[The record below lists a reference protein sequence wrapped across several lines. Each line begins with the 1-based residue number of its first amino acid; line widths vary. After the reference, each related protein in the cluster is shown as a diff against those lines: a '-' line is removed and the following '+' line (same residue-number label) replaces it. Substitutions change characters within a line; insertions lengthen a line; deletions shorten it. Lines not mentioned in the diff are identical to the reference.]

1 MIMPAV
7 LKAHLETLCQR
18 LNIKIDSEK
27 IEKLLIYLENLL
39 KERQK
44 FNLIGTK
51 QPKELISLH
60 IIDSLY
66 GASLFSVPGQ
76 GKVLDV
82 GTGAGL
88 PGIIFKI
95 YHPEIELFL
104 LESQKKKCAFLEHI
118 IKTLSMDNVFIICGR
133 AEKLARDIKFHEV
146 FNLVL
151 SRAVARL
158 DILAEYC
165 LPFVCLNGYFWAF
178 KGPDVLK
185 EVEEAKKAINIL
197 GAELSKIEKY
207 NLLVDKDDEEEY
219 HSRQILI
226 YKKINPAPDQYP
238 RRIGIPQKR
247 PL

>member
-1 MIMPAV
+1 MPAL
-7 LKAHLETLCQR
+7 LKPYLDSLCQR
-18 LNIKIDSEK
+18 LSIKIDLVQE
-27 IEKLLIYLENLL
+27 EKLFIYLENLL

-44 FNLIGTK
+44 FNLIGSK
-51 QPKELISLH
+51 EPKEIISLH
-60 IIDSLY
+60 IVDSLY
-66 GASLFSVPGQ
+66 GASLFLAPGQ

-104 LESQKKKCAFLEHI
+104 LESQKKKCVFLQHI
-118 IKTLSMDNVFIICGR
+118 IRTLSMDNVFIISQR
-133 AEKLARDIKFHEV
+133 AEKLARDIKFREV
-146 FNLVL
+146 FNLVV

-158 DILAEYC
+158 DVLAEYC

-178 KGPDVLK
+178 KGPDVFK

-226 YKKINPAPDQYP
+226 YKKINPTPVQYP
-238 RRIGIPQKR
+238 QSRNVPRGTF
-247 PL
+247 

>member
-1 MIMPAV
+1 MKSL
-7 LKAHLETLCQR
+7 LKPYIDSLCQR

-27 IEKLLIYLENLL
+27 IEKLLIYLENML

-44 FNLIGTK
+44 FNLIGS
-51 QPKELISLH
+51 QDPKEIVSLH
-60 IIDSLY
+60 ILDSLY
-66 GASLFSVPGQ
+66 GATLFPAPGQ

-88 PGIIFKI
+88 PGIVFKI
-95 YHPEIELFL
+95 YHPKIELFL

-118 IKTLSMDNVFIICGR
+118 IKILSIDNVFIICGR
-133 AEKLARDIKFHEV
+133 AEKLARDIKFHGV

-158 DILAEYC
+158 DVLAEYC

-178 KGPDVLK
+178 KGPDVFK

-226 YKKINPAPDQYP
+226 YKKINPTPNRYP

>member
-1 MIMPAV
+1 MPAV
-7 LKAHLETLCQR
+7 LKPYFDSLCQR
-18 LNIKIDSEK
+18 LSIKIDLVQE
-27 IEKLLIYLENLL
+27 EKLFIYLENLL

-44 FNLIGTK
+44 FNLISSK
-51 QPKELISLH
+51 DPKKIISLH
-60 IIDSLY
+60 IVDSLY
-66 GASLFSVPGQ
+66 AASLFPAPGQ

-104 LESQKKKCAFLEHI
+104 LESHKKKCAFLERI
-118 IKTLSMDNVFIICGR
+118 IKTLSMDNVFIISER
-133 AEKLARDIKFHEV
+133 AEKIARDIKFREG

-158 DILAEYC
+158 DVLAEYC

-178 KGPDVLK
+178 KGPDVLQ
-185 EVEEAKKAINIL
+185 EIEEAKKSIDIL
-197 GAELSKIEKY
+197 GGELSKIEKY
-207 NLLVDKDDEEEY
+207 NLIVDKNARVDY
-219 HSRQILI
+219 HKRQILI
-226 YKKINPAPDQYP
+226 YRKISPTPNQYP

>member
-1 MIMPAV
+1 M
-7 LKAHLETLCQR
+7 KAYLESLCQR
-18 LNIKIDSEK
+18 LNIKIDSAKE
-27 IEKLLIYLENLL
+27 EKLLIYLENLL

-44 FNLIGTK
+44 FNFIGSK
-51 QPKELISLH
+51 DPKEIISLH

-66 GASLFSVPGQ
+66 GASLLLAQGQ

-95 YHPEIELFL
+95 YHPEIEVFL

-118 IKTLSMDNVFIICGR
+118 IKILAMDNVFIISER
-133 AEKLARDIKFHEV
+133 AEKLARDIKFREV

-165 LPFVCLNGYFWAF
+165 LPFVCLNGCFWAF

-185 EVEEAKKAINIL
+185 EVEEAKKAIDIL
-197 GAELSKIEKY
+197 GGELSKIERY
-207 NLLVDKDDEEEY
+207 NLLVDKDTREEY

-226 YKKINPAPDQYP
+226 YKKISPTPYQYP